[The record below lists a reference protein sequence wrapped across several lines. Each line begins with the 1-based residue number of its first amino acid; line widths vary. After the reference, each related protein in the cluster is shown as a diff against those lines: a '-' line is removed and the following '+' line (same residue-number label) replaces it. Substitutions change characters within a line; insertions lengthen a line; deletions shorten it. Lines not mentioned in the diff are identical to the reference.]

1 MNQEDKRE
9 PEEKIVEQLLN
20 NTHAGNGMM
29 TNVWGPAGWVF
40 LHSVSF
46 GYPMDP
52 DEFDRNLEQT
62 PGTTRERYRLFFESC
77 AFVFPCR
84 YCRESY
90 QRFIQEDPVA
100 DSLDDR
106 ESLTRWLW
114 RIHELVN
121 KKLGKPGIT
130 YEELVRR
137 YETYRATCN
146 KDKKGCSVPLGFSN
160 KQQTCVVVYSE
171 LAITSM
177 VVAVIVVVWL
187 VWIMVTRQ
195 QQVVPTK

>member
-1 MNQEDKRE
+1 ME
-9 PEEKIVEQLLN
+9 PEEKVVEQLLN

-40 LHSVSF
+40 LHSVTF

-52 DEFDRNLEQT
+52 DAFDHNLEQ
-62 PGTTRERYRLFFESC
+62 PVGTTRERYLQFFESC

-90 QRFIQEDPVA
+90 QRFIQEDPVSG
-100 DSLDDR
+100 SLKDR
-106 ESLTRWLW
+106 ASLTRWLW
-114 RIHELVN
+114 RIHERVN
-121 KKLGKPGIT
+121 EKLGKKGIT

-171 LAITSM
+171 VAITSVLIGLVM
-177 VVAVIVVVWL
+177 LMWLIWIVV
-187 VWIMVTRQ
+187 IKKQ
-195 QQVVPTK
+195 NP